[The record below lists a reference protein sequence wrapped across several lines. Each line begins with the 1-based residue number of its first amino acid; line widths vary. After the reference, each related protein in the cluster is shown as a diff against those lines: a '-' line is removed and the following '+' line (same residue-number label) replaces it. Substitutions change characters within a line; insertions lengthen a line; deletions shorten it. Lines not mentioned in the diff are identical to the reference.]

1 MNGNSFGWEVKY
13 KLTAPISE
21 KSIKEIEGIR
31 FDIASHSNGVELK
44 GFKIFIPVTNEREAR
59 ILAEG
64 KANRIFDY
72 LSWIHNRPITGDFYG
87 MTEIRPTG
95 EARIGIATISTSAI
109 IHNPVDLDFSLIR
122 DILEG
127 RDEKLLRQLGH
138 YSMGLKAIDVV
149 SKYREFYQ
157 VIEDELEGIDTS
169 GIQPLENIEC
179 IDGEIVKKVVR
190 NLSSHPVLSK
200 NKRHAS
206 IAMALLGRPYLDM
219 SNPYDKKLIDENL
232 KLVKEEAQRFII
244 PKLRGIMFSE

>member
-1 MNGNSFGWEVKY
+1 MSGNGFGWDVRFT
-13 KLTAPISE
+13 LTTPVSE
-21 KSIKEIEGIR
+21 KSIKEIEDIR
-31 FDIASHSNGVELK
+31 FDIESHPNGIELK
-44 GFKIFIPVTNEREAR
+44 GFTIIVPTTDKEDAR

-72 LSWIHNRPITGDFYG
+72 LSWIHNRSITGDFCG
-87 MTEIRPTG
+87 MTEIRPSG
-95 EARIGIATISTSAI
+95 EVRSGMATLGVSAI

-157 VIEDELEGIDTS
+157 VIEDEQERIDTF
-169 GIQPLENIEC
+169 GIKPLER
-179 IDGEIVKKVVR
+179 IDDIDSETIKRVIR

-200 NKRHAS
+200 NKKHAS
-206 IAMALLGRPYLDM
+206 IAAALLGRPYLDM
-219 SNPYDKKLIDENL
+219 SNLQDKNLIEDNL
-232 KLVKEEAQRFII
+232 KVVKDQAQEILI

>member
-1 MNGNSFGWEVKY
+1 MNGNGFGWEVRF
-13 KLTAPISE
+13 KLITPISE
-21 KSIKEIEGIR
+21 KSVKEIEGIR
-31 FDIASHSNGVELK
+31 FDIASHPNGIELK
-44 GFKIFIPVTNEREAR
+44 GFTIVIPATNEREAR

-72 LSWIHNRPITGDFYG
+72 LSWIHNRSITGDFCG
-87 MTEIRPTG
+87 MTEIRSAG
-95 EARIGIATISTSAI
+95 EVRSGMAILSVSAI

-127 RDEKLLRQLGH
+127 RDERLLRQLGH

-157 VIEDELEGIDTS
+157 VIEDELERTDTS
-169 GIQPLENIEC
+169 DIMPLENIED
-179 IDGEIVKKVVR
+179 IDSDTIKKVVR

-206 IAMALLGRPYLDM
+206 TATALLGRPYLDM
-219 SNPYDKKLIDENL
+219 SNPQDKKFIYDNL
-232 KLVKEEAQRFII
+232 KIVKEEAQEIMI